1 MPELLRKEPLLNPR
15 LKKRNNLMTE
25 QAYKEQIDAI
35 KKVSKEARK
44 SRESAIK
51 FLVDAGI
58 IKAKSVSKKKK

>member
-1 MPELLRKEPLLNPR
+1 
-15 LKKRNNLMTE
+15 MTE

-58 IKAKSVSKKKK
+58 VKEKKIVKSSTRKRK